1 MTNKD
6 KKVITPA
13 DIKQRT
19 AAIEARD
26 AAARERA
33 ANLDL
38 SNQENGGENLIY
50 IEDKLTRIPEEDRD
64 AIIWQARH
72 DIERNGNPSI
82 DAYPHMLLA
91 AEEIMQ
97 SRANVIEAIANY
109 ERYKNTFRPELDA
122 KLYAPNH
129 QQGMHFDD
137 LTPEQQ
143 AAVRVAA
150 QKEIDARYLS
160 DPSSQHHFKNEMQRL
175 VDATQDRIAGD
186 RHALAQAVKEHR
198 DALLEKRG
206 IDTGGFLS
214 RG

>member
-91 AEEIMQ
+91 AEEIKALFEL
-97 SRANVIEAIANY
+97 RGDAPIA
-109 ERYKNTFRPELDA
+109 PE
-122 KLYAPNH
+122 K
-129 QQGMHFDD
+129 
-137 LTPEQQ
+137 
-143 AAVRVAA
+143 
-150 QKEIDARYLS
+150 
-160 DPSSQHHFKNEMQRL
+160 
-175 VDATQDRIAGD
+175 
-186 RHALAQAVKEHR
+186 
-198 DALLEKRG
+198 
-206 IDTGGFLS
+206 
-214 RG
+214 